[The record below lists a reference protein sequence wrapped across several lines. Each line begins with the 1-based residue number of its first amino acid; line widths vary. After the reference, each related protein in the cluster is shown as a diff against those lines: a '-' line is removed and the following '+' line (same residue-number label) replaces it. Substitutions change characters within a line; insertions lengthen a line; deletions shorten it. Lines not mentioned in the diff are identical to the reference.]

1 MKNYFVYLLLLLI
14 GTFANAEGST
24 RLVDLSNQESKVEFL
39 AIGKPSLLKINGT
52 GGKLKG
58 QLEVKGQQ
66 VSGQF
71 VLPLDLISTGIS
83 LRDDHMKNKYLE
95 VSKYP
100 EATLQIAELKLD
112 KDFFAVSGSQKN
124 IPFKGKLRVHGAEKD
139 IEGTVNIDSD
149 EKSVSV
155 FAQTK
160 TVISAHQIDIPSY
173 MGIKVADEVEIT
185 AQVKIKK

>member
-1 MKNYFVYLLLLLI
+1 MCI
-14 GTFANAEGST
+14 RDST
-24 RLVDLSNQESKVEFL
+24 LMVSSGVAAKTSGRVIQLDHEESKVEFL

-58 QLEVKGQQ
+58 QLEVNGQQ
-66 VSGQF
+66 LSGQF
-71 VLPLDLISTGIS
+71 ILPVDLISTGIS

-95 VSKYP
+95 ISKYP
-100 EATLQIAELKLD
+100 EATLQIAELILD
-112 KDFFAVSGSQKN
+112 KDFFSVNGSQKN
-124 IPFKGKLRVHGAEKD
+124 VPFKGKLKVHGVEKD
-139 IEGTVNIDSD
+139 VEGMLNIDSD

-185 AQVKIKK
+185 AQLKIKK